1 MGTWTIKF
9 ADRTDGVIML
19 GDISVPNMKPVTEVG
34 ININTVFTTTYCC
47 YTSDAKF
54 TVNDNTFTVQ
64 NDDGS
69 SITVGGA
76 VVTITPWTPNNAQ
89 LRDINKTPGIKKYR
103 YFFNVKIS
111 NIAADRVIVTLNPDI
126 TVTGTPV
133 EKKYNLLDSV
143 PAGYDVKGWYRYDGN
158 NNLVFDDIDVSRLK
172 YGQGDT
178 LPDFCLT
185 IKDGYE
191 YDKDFWSEHWDTAEN
206 PYIASSDKTS
216 YYNVGVPHQERV
228 NKPALWIS
236 FRGGDRGLPDELV
249 TFGSTPHPT
258 VPAPHYTVQ
267 LDLLNCTADKPI
279 SSRVNEGDSYTV
291 NFTSD
296 SGYQFTDPPYVVIG
310 SETIHANIINS
321 THASLTLS
329 SVNKDLTII
338 AHATKSETPVD
349 PPDPV
354 DPPKPPDPV
363 DPPNPPDPV
372 EPTNELAFVNVY
384 NPTQKQ
390 LIDAANALFMNL
402 STGQVVDTSKYIVA
416 VHKVFVPVSTD
427 AHSQP
432 IKFGYYDSQVNSKVV
447 NHRVAKVSCGK
458 VTVPEL
464 HHNALDYSPY
474 TTVRIWLPFLGFFD
488 LSIDELSNKE
498 VELTYSIDLVN
509 GKALAEISNDDGVIY
524 RFVGTAYEREPYHTE
539 SLNNVSTVYI
549 NGAYNM
555 ADYTPYLLIER
566 PINLTPSNND
576 LEGLP
581 TYKEVT
587 IGDMTGY
594 VKCRKVFA
602 KDMIATEAEKNEIE
616 ALLCGGVLVD

>member
-1 MGTWTIKF
+1 MANWTMVF
-9 ADRTDGVIML
+9 TDRTDGVTML
-19 GDISVPNMKPVTEVG
+19 GDISAPNMKPVTEAG
-34 ININTVFTTTYCC
+34 ININTAFTTTYCC
-47 YTSDAKF
+47 YTSDNKF

-64 NDDGS
+64 NDDNGFEEDGGAT
-69 SITVGGA
+69 ITV
-76 VVTITPWTPNNAQ
+76 TPWTPNSKQ
-89 LRDINKTPGIKKYR
+89 MELINKTPGIKKYR
-103 YFFNVKIS
+103 HFFNVKIS
-111 NIAADRVIVTLNPDI
+111 DITANHVIVTFNPDI
-126 TVTGTPV
+126 TVDQPTPPTPPKPV

-143 PAGYDVKGWYRYDGN
+143 PAGYNVKGWYHYDGN

-172 YGQGDT
+172 YNQGDT

-191 YDKDFWSEHWDTAEN
+191 YDKDYWSEKWDTGPSPVIVSADN
-206 PYIASSDKTS
+206 SS
-216 YYNVGVPHQERV
+216 YFNVGVPHQESV
-228 NKPALWIS
+228 NTPALWIS
-236 FRGGDRGLPDELV
+236 FRGGDKQLPDELV
-249 TFGSTPHPT
+249 TFRNIPEPT
-258 VPAPHYTVQ
+258 VAVPHYNVQ
-267 LDLLNCTADKPI
+267 LDLLNCTADKPTV
-279 SSRVNEGDSYTV
+279 SRVNEGDSYTV

-296 SGYQFTDPPYVVIG
+296 TGYLFTEPPYVEIDLEVIYADIID
-310 SETIHANIINS
+310 SAHAR
-321 THASLTLS
+321 LTLS
-329 SVNKDLTII
+329 SVNQDLTIT
-338 AHATKSETPVD
+338 AHATAQEEPVD
-349 PPDPV
+349 P
-354 DPPKPPDPV
+354 
-363 DPPNPPDPV
+363 
-372 EPTNELAFVNVY
+372 TSELAFVNVY

-390 LIDAANALFMNL
+390 LVDAANALFMNF
-402 STGQVVDTSKYIVA
+402 STGQIVDTSKYIVA
-416 VHKVFVPVSTD
+416 IHKVFVPVSTD
-427 AHSQP
+427 EAFQP
-432 IKFGYYDSQVNSKVV
+432 IKFGSYNTQVNSKVV
-447 NHRVAKVSCGK
+447 NQRLARVSCGK

-498 VELTYSIDLVN
+498 VELTYTIDLVN

-524 RFVGTAYEREPYHTE
+524 RFVGTAYQREPYHTE

-566 PINLTPSNND
+566 PINLTPANNN

-581 TYKEVT
+581 TYKEVV

-594 VKCRKVFA
+594 VRCRKVFA

>member
-1 MGTWTIKF
+1 MANWTIKF
-9 ADRTDGVIML
+9 TDRTDGVIML
-19 GDISVPNMKPVTEVG
+19 GDINLAMKPVNSTGVTFSTAFSD
-34 ININTVFTTTYCC
+34 IYAC
-47 YTSDAKF
+47 YTSDKEF
-54 TVNDNTFTVQ
+54 TVNDNAFTVQ
-64 NDDGS
+64 NDDNGLKD
-69 SITVGGA
+69 GGA
-76 VVTITPWTPNNAQ
+76 TITLSPWTPNSKQ
-89 LRDINKTPGIKKYR
+89 MDIIRKIPELKKYR
-103 YFFNVKIS
+103 YFFKPKIS
-111 NIAADRVIVTLNPDI
+111 NVTANHVIVTLNPDI
-126 TVTGTPV
+126 TVTQPTPPTPPQPV

-143 PAGYDVKGWYRYDGN
+143 PAGYNVKGWYHYDGN
-158 NNLVFDDIDVSRLK
+158 NNLVFDDIDVSQLK
-172 YGQGDT
+172 YNKGDT

-191 YDKDFWSEHWDTAEN
+191 YDKDYWSEKWETDVY

-216 YYNVGVPHQERV
+216 YYNSGLPHQERV
-228 NKPALWIS
+228 STPALWIS
-236 FRGGDRGLPDELV
+236 FRGGTKQLPDELV

-258 VPAPHYTVQ
+258 VAVPHYTVQ
-267 LDLLNCTADKPI
+267 LDLLNCTADKPTT
-279 SSRVNEGDSYTV
+279 SNVNAGDSYTV

-296 SGYQFTDPPYVVIG
+296 VGYQFTEPPYYEIDLEVIQADIID
-310 SETIHANIINS
+310 SSHARLTI
-321 THASLTLS
+321 S
-329 SVNKDLTII
+329 SVHENLTIT
-338 AHATKSETPVD
+338 AHATEQVT
-349 PPDPV
+349 
-354 DPPKPPDPV
+354 
-363 DPPNPPDPV
+363 PV
-372 EPTNELAFVNVY
+372 EPTSELAFVNVY

-390 LIDAANALFMNL
+390 LVDAANALFMNF

-416 VHKVFVPVSTD
+416 IHKVFVPVSTNE
-427 AHSQP
+427 ASQP
-432 IKFGYYDSQVNSKVV
+432 IKFGSYNTQVNSKVV
-447 NHRVAKVSCGK
+447 NQRLARVSCGK

-498 VELTYSIDLVN
+498 VELTYTIDLVN

-524 RFVGTAYEREPYHTE
+524 RFVGTAYQREPYHTE

-587 IGDMTGY
+587 IGDMTGF
-594 VKCRKVFA
+594 VRCRKVFA

>member
-1 MGTWTIKF
+1 MANWTMAF
-9 ADRTDGVIML
+9 TDRTDGVTML
-19 GDISVPNMKPVTEVG
+19 GDISVPNMKPVTEAG
-34 ININTVFTTTYCC
+34 ININTAFTTTYCC
-47 YTSDAKF
+47 YTSDTKF
-54 TVNDNTFTVQ
+54 TVNDNAFTVQ
-64 NDDGS
+64 NDDNGFEED
-69 SITVGGA
+69 GGA
-76 VVTITPWTPNNAQ
+76 TITLSPWTPNNAQ
-89 LRDINKTPGIKKYR
+89 MQDINKTPGIKKYR
-103 YFFNVKIS
+103 HFFNVKIS
-111 NIAADRVIVTLNPDI
+111 NRTANHVIVTFNPDI
-126 TVTGTPV
+126 TVDQPTPPPTPQ
-133 EKKYNLLDSV
+133 KTYNLLDSV
-143 PAGYDVKGWYRYDGN
+143 PAGYDVKGEHRYVDGN
-158 NNLVFDDIDVSRLK
+158 ITFNDIDVSRLTYK
-172 YGQGDT
+172 KGDT
-178 LPDFCLT
+178 LPAFNLV

-191 YDKDFWSEHWDTAEN
+191 YDEVLWTEKWEN
-206 PYIASSDKTS
+206 GPNPVLASADNSS
-216 YYNVGVPHQERV
+216 YFNTGYPHQEP
-228 NKPALWIS
+228 KPNPPLWIE
-236 FRGGDRGLPDELV
+236 FHATNYTMPDELV
-249 TFGSTPHPT
+249 TFRNIPEPT
-258 VPAPHYTVQ
+258 VAVPHYTVQ
-267 LDLLNCTADKPI
+267 LDLLHCTADKPTT
-279 SSRVNEGDSYTV
+279 SRVNEGDSYTV

-296 SGYQFTDPPYVVIG
+296 VGYLFTEPPYVEIDLEVIQADIID
-310 SETIHANIINS
+310 SSHAR
-321 THASLTLS
+321 LTLS
-329 SVNKDLTII
+329 SVNENLTIT
-338 AHATKSETPVD
+338 AHATQQEEPV
-349 PPDPV
+349 
-354 DPPKPPDPV
+354 
-363 DPPNPPDPV
+363 NP
-372 EPTNELAFVNVY
+372 TSELAFVNVY

-390 LIDAANALFMNL
+390 LVDAANALFMNF

-416 VHKVFVPVSTD
+416 IHKVFVPVSTD
-427 AHSQP
+427 EALQP
-432 IKFGYYDSQVNSKVV
+432 IKFGSYNTQVNSKVV
-447 NHRVAKVSCGK
+447 NLRTAHVSCGK

-498 VELTYSIDLVN
+498 VELTYTIDLVN

-581 TYKEVT
+581 TYKEVA

>member
-1 MGTWTIKF
+1 MANWTMAF
-9 ADRTDGVIML
+9 TDRTDGVIML
-19 GDISVPNMKPVTEVG
+19 GDISVPNMKPVTEAG
-34 ININTVFTTTYCC
+34 ININTAFTTTYCC
-47 YTSDAKF
+47 YTSDTKF
-54 TVNDNTFTVQ
+54 TVNDNAFTVQ
-64 NDDGS
+64 NDDNGLKDGGAT
-69 SITVGGA
+69 ITVSL
-76 VVTITPWTPNNAQ
+76 WTPNNAQ
-89 LRDINKTPGIKKYR
+89 MKDINKTPGIKKYR
-103 YFFNVKIS
+103 HFFNVKIS
-111 NIAADRVIVTLNPDI
+111 NRTANHVIVTFNPDI
-126 TVTGTPV
+126 TVDQPTPPTPPQPV

-172 YGQGDT
+172 YNKGDA

-191 YDKDFWSEHWDTAEN
+191 YDADYWSDKWDTDVY

-216 YYNVGVPHQERV
+216 YYNSGLPHQERV
-228 NKPALWIS
+228 NTPALWIS
-236 FRGGDRGLPDELV
+236 FRGGTKQLPDELV
-249 TFGSTPHPT
+249 TFGSIPNPT
-258 VPAPHYTVQ
+258 VAVPHYNVQ
-267 LDLLNCTADKPI
+267 LDLLNCTADQP
-279 SSRVNEGDSYTV
+279 STSRVNEGDSYTV

-296 SGYQFTDPPYVVIG
+296 VGYQFTEPPYVEIDLEVIQADIID
-310 SETIHANIINS
+310 SSHAR
-321 THASLTLS
+321 LTLS
-329 SVNKDLTII
+329 SVNENLTIT
-338 AHATKSETPVD
+338 AHATAQEEPVD
-349 PPDPV
+349 P
-354 DPPKPPDPV
+354 
-363 DPPNPPDPV
+363 
-372 EPTNELAFVNVY
+372 TSELAFVNVY

-390 LIDAANALFMNL
+390 LVDAANALFMNF
-402 STGQVVDTSKYIVA
+402 STGQIVDTSKYIVA

-427 AHSQP
+427 EALQP
-432 IKFGYYDSQVNSKVV
+432 IKFGSYNTQVNSKVV
-447 NHRVAKVSCGK
+447 NLRTAHVSCGK

-498 VELTYSIDLVN
+498 VELTYTIDLVN

>member
-1 MGTWTIKF
+1 MANWTIKF

-19 GDISVPNMKPVTEVG
+19 GDISVPNMKPVTEAG
-34 ININTVFTTTYCC
+34 ININTAFTTTYCC
-47 YTSDAKF
+47 YTSDSKF
-54 TVNDNTFTVQ
+54 TVNNNAFTVQ
-64 NDDGS
+64 NDDNGLKDGGAT
-69 SITVGGA
+69 ITVS
-76 VVTITPWTPNNAQ
+76 PWTPNSKQ
-89 LRDINKTPGIKKYR
+89 MDVIRKIPEIKKYR
-103 YFFNVKIS
+103 YFFNVNIS
-111 NIAADRVIVTLNPDI
+111 NRTANHVIVTLNPDI
-126 TVTGTPV
+126 TVDTPTPPTPPQPV

-143 PAGYDVKGWYRYDGN
+143 PAGYDVKGWYHYDGN
-158 NNLVFDDIDVSRLK
+158 NNLVFDNIDVSQLK
-172 YGQGDT
+172 YNQGDT

-191 YDKDFWSEHWDTAEN
+191 YDKDLWTDKWEN
-206 PYIASSDKTS
+206 GPYPIIVSADDSS
-216 YYNVGVPHQERV
+216 YRNGGIPHQESV
-228 NKPALWIS
+228 NTPALWIS
-236 FRGGDRGLPDELV
+236 FRGGSSQLPDELV
-249 TFGSTPHPT
+249 TFRNIPEPT
-258 VPAPHYTVQ
+258 VAVPHYTVQ
-267 LDLLNCTADKPI
+267 LDLLHCTADKPTT
-279 SSRVNEGDSYTV
+279 SKVNEGDSYTV

-296 SGYQFTDPPYVVIG
+296 VGYQFTEPPYVEIG
-310 SETIHANIINS
+310 LERINADIIDSSHAR
-321 THASLTLS
+321 LTLS
-329 SVNKDLTII
+329 SVNENLTIT
-338 AHATKSETPVD
+338 AHATAQEEPVD
-349 PPDPV
+349 P
-354 DPPKPPDPV
+354 
-363 DPPNPPDPV
+363 
-372 EPTNELAFVNVY
+372 TSELAFVNVY

-390 LIDAANALFMNL
+390 LVDAANALFMNF
-402 STGQVVDTSKYIVA
+402 STGQIVDTNKYIIA
-416 VHKVFVPVSTD
+416 IHKVFVPVSTD
-427 AHSQP
+427 EALQP
-432 IKFGYYDSQVNSKVV
+432 IKFGSYNTQVNSKVV
-447 NHRVAKVSCGK
+447 NLRTARVSCGK

-498 VELTYSIDLVN
+498 VELTYTIDLVN

-566 PINLTPSNND
+566 PINLTPSNNN

-594 VKCRKVFA
+594 VRCRKVFA
-602 KDMIATEAEKNEIE
+602 KDMVATEAEKNEIE

>member
-1 MGTWTIKF
+1 MANWTIKF

-19 GDISVPNMKPVTEVG
+19 CDINLAMKPVNSIGSTYS
-34 ININTVFTTTYCC
+34 TAFTKLYAC
-47 YTSDAKF
+47 YTSDSEF
-54 TVNDNTFTVQ
+54 TVNNNAFTVQ
-64 NDDGS
+64 NDDDGFEVDGGAT
-69 SITVGGA
+69 ITVSK
-76 VVTITPWTPNNAQ
+76 WTPNSKQ
-89 LRDINKTPGIKKYR
+89 MDTIRKIPELKKYR
-103 YFFNVKIS
+103 YFFNIGIS
-111 NIAADRVIVTLNPDI
+111 NITANHVIVTFNPDI
-126 TVTGTPV
+126 TVNQPTPPTPPQPV

-143 PAGYDVKGWYRYDGN
+143 PSGYNVKGWYHYDSS
-158 NNLVFDDIDVSRLK
+158 NNLVFDDIDVSQLK
-172 YGQGDT
+172 YNQGDT

-191 YDKDFWSEHWDTAEN
+191 YDKDLWYDKWEN
-206 PYIASSDKTS
+206 GPYPAIASADNSS
-216 YYNVGVPHQERV
+216 YYNGGIPHQESA
-228 NKPALWIS
+228 KTPALWIS
-236 FRGGDRGLPDELV
+236 FRGGTKQLPDELV
-249 TFGSTPHPT
+249 TFRNIPEPT
-258 VPAPHYTVQ
+258 VAVPHYTVQ
-267 LDLLNCTADKPI
+267 LDLLHCTADQPT
-279 SSRVNEGDSYTV
+279 SSRVNAGDSYTV

-296 SGYQFTDPPYVVIG
+296 VGYQFTEPPYYEIDLEVV
-310 SETIHANIINS
+310 SAEIIDS
-321 THASLTLS
+321 THARLTIS
-329 SVNKDLTII
+329 SVHENLTIT
-338 AHATKSETPVD
+338 AHATEQVT
-349 PPDPV
+349 
-354 DPPKPPDPV
+354 
-363 DPPNPPDPV
+363 PV
-372 EPTNELAFVNVY
+372 EPTSELAFVNVY

-390 LIDAANALFMNL
+390 LVDAANALFMNF

-416 VHKVFVPVSTD
+416 IHKVFVPVSTNE
-427 AHSQP
+427 ASKP
-432 IKFGYYDSQVNSKVV
+432 IKFGSYNTQVNSKVV
-447 NHRVAKVSCGK
+447 NQRLARVSCGK

-498 VELTYSIDLVN
+498 VELTYTIDLVN

-524 RFVGTAYEREPYHTE
+524 RFVGTAYQREPYHTE

-555 ADYTPYLLIER
+555 ADYTPYLLVER

-594 VKCRKVFA
+594 VRCRKVFA

>member
-1 MGTWTIKF
+1 MANWTIKF

-19 GDISVPNMKPVTEVG
+19 GDINLQMKPVNSTG
-34 ININTVFTTTYCC
+34 ITFSTAFSEIYAC
-47 YTSDAKF
+47 YTSDNKF
-54 TVNDNTFTVQ
+54 TVNDNTFTV
-64 NDDGS
+64 D
-69 SITVGGA
+69 GGA
-76 VVTITPWTPNNAQ
+76 TIAVPSWTPNSKQ
-89 LRDINKTPGIKKYR
+89 MDIIRKIPEIKKYR
-103 YFFNVKIS
+103 YFFKVKIS
-111 NIAADRVIVTLNPDI
+111 NVTADNVIVTLNPDI
-126 TVTGTPV
+126 TVDQPTPPEPPKPV

-143 PAGYDVKGWYRYDGN
+143 PAGYDVKGWYHYDGN
-158 NNLVFDDIDVSRLK
+158 NNLVFDDIDVSQLK
-172 YGQGDT
+172 YNQGDT

-191 YDKDFWSEHWDTAEN
+191 YDSDLWYDKWEN
-206 PYIASSDKTS
+206 GPYPAIVSADNSS
-216 YYNVGVPHQERV
+216 YYNGGIPHQESV
-228 NKPALWIS
+228 KTPALWIS
-236 FRGGDRGLPDELV
+236 FRGGTKQLPDELV
-249 TFGSTPHPT
+249 TFRNIPEPT
-258 VPAPHYTVQ
+258 VAVPHYTVQ
-267 LDLLNCTADKPI
+267 LDLLNCTADQPT
-279 SSRVNEGDSYTV
+279 SSRVNAGDSYTV

-296 SGYQFTDPPYVVIG
+296 VGYQFIEPPYYEIDSEVV
-310 SETIHANIINS
+310 SAEIIDS
-321 THASLTLS
+321 THARLTIS
-329 SVNKDLTII
+329 SVHENLTII
-338 AHATKSETPVD
+338 AHATEQVT
-349 PPDPV
+349 
-354 DPPKPPDPV
+354 
-363 DPPNPPDPV
+363 PV
-372 EPTNELAFVNVY
+372 EPTSELAFVNVY

-390 LIDAANALFMNL
+390 LVDAANALFMNF

-416 VHKVFVPVSTD
+416 IHKVFVPVSTNE
-427 AHSQP
+427 ASQP
-432 IKFGYYDSQVNSKVV
+432 IKFGYYDSGVNSKVV
-447 NHRVAKVSCGK
+447 NQRVAKVSCGK

-498 VELTYSIDLVN
+498 VELTYTIDIVN

-524 RFVGTAYEREPYHTE
+524 RFVGTAYQREPYHTE

-594 VKCRKVFA
+594 VRCRKVFA

>member
-1 MGTWTIKF
+1 MANWTIKF
-9 ADRTDGVIML
+9 TDRTDGVIML
-19 GDISVPNMKPVTEVG
+19 GDINLAMKPVNSTGVTFSTAFSD
-34 ININTVFTTTYCC
+34 IYAC
-47 YTSDAKF
+47 YTSDNAF
-54 TVNDNTFTVQ
+54 TVNNNVFTVQ
-64 NDDGS
+64 NDDNGFEEDGGAT
-69 SITVGGA
+69 ITV
-76 VVTITPWTPNNAQ
+76 PSWTPNSKQ
-89 LRDINKTPGIKKYR
+89 MDIIRKIPEIKKYR
-103 YFFNVKIS
+103 YFFKVKIS
-111 NIAADRVIVTLNPDI
+111 NVTANHVIVTLNPDI
-126 TVTGTPV
+126 TVEQPTPPTPPQPV

-143 PAGYDVKGWYRYDGN
+143 PAGYNVKGWYHYDGN

-172 YGQGDT
+172 YNKGDT

-191 YDKDFWSEHWDTAEN
+191 YDKDLWTDKWEN
-206 PYIASSDKTS
+206 GPYPVLASADNSS
-216 YYNVGVPHQERV
+216 YRNVGMPHQESV
-228 NKPALWIS
+228 NTPALWIS
-236 FRGGDRGLPDELV
+236 FRGGDKQLPDELV
-249 TFGSTPHPT
+249 TFGNIPNPT
-258 VPAPHYTVQ
+258 VAVPHYTVQ
-267 LDLLNCTADKPI
+267 LDLLHCTADKPT

-296 SGYQFTDPPYVVIG
+296 VGYLFTEPPYVEIDLERINADIID
-310 SETIHANIINS
+310 SSHAR
-321 THASLTLS
+321 LTLS
-329 SVNKDLTII
+329 SVNENLTIT
-338 AHATKSETPVD
+338 AHATQQEEPVD
-349 PPDPV
+349 P
-354 DPPKPPDPV
+354 
-363 DPPNPPDPV
+363 
-372 EPTNELAFVNVY
+372 TSELAFVNVY

-390 LIDAANALFMNL
+390 LVDAANALFMNF

-416 VHKVFVPVSTD
+416 IHKVFVPVSTD
-427 AHSQP
+427 EALKP
-432 IKFGYYDSQVNSKVV
+432 IKFGSYNTQVNSKVV
-447 NHRVAKVSCGK
+447 NLRKARVSCGK

-498 VELTYSIDLVN
+498 VELNYTIDLIN

>member
-1 MGTWTIKF
+1 MANWTIKF
-9 ADRTDGVIML
+9 TDRTDGVTMF
-19 GDISVPNMKPVTEVG
+19 GDISVPSMKPVPEAG
-34 ININTVFTTTYCC
+34 MNINTAFTTIYCF
-47 YTSDAKF
+47 YTSDNEF

-64 NDDGS
+64 NDDGG
-69 SITVGGA
+69 SITDGGA
-76 VVTITPWTPNNAQ
+76 TITASKWTPNSKQ
-89 LRDINKTPGIKKYR
+89 MDIIRKIPGIKKYR
-103 YFFNVKIS
+103 YFFDVSIS
-111 NIAADRVIVTLNPDI
+111 NRTANHVIVTFNPDI
-126 TVTGTPV
+126 TVNQPTPPEPPKPV

-143 PAGYDVKGWYRYDGN
+143 PAGYDVKGWYHYDSS
-158 NNLVFDDIDVSRLK
+158 NNLVFDDIDVSQLK
-172 YGQGDT
+172 YNQGDT

-191 YDKDFWSEHWDTAEN
+191 YDKDYWSEYWEN
-206 PYIASSDKTS
+206 EASPLLASVYS
-216 YYNVGVPHQERV
+216 SLYRNIGVPHQESV

-236 FRGGDRGLPDELV
+236 FRGGDKQLPDELV
-249 TFGSTPHPT
+249 KFSNMPKPT
-258 VPAPHYTVQ
+258 VAVPHYTVQ
-267 LDLLNCTADKPI
+267 LDLLHCNADKPTV
-279 SSRVNEGDSYTV
+279 SKVNEGDSYTV
-291 NFTSD
+291 NFTAD
-296 SGYQFTDPPYVVIG
+296 NGYVFNEPPYVQVG
-310 SETIHANIINS
+310 SETINADIIDS
-321 THASLTLS
+321 THARLTLS
-329 SVNKDLTII
+329 SVNENLTIT
-338 AHATKSETPVD
+338 AHATESVE
-349 PPDPV
+349 
-354 DPPKPPDPV
+354 
-363 DPPNPPDPV
+363 PV
-372 EPTNELAFVNVY
+372 EPGDPTSELAFVNVY
-384 NPTQKQ
+384 NPTQKE
-390 LIDAANALFMNL
+390 LVDAANALFMNF
-402 STGQVVDTSKYIVA
+402 STGQVIDTSKYIIA
-416 VHKVFVPVSTD
+416 IHKVFVPVSTD
-427 AHSQP
+427 ANPQP
-432 IKFGYYDSQVNSKVV
+432 IKFGYYDSGVNSKVV
-447 NHRVAKVSCGK
+447 NQRLARVSCGK

-498 VELTYSIDLVN
+498 VELTYTIDLVN

-587 IGDMTGY
+587 IGEMTGY
-594 VKCRKVFA
+594 VRCRKVFA

>member
-1 MGTWTIKF
+1 MPNWTIKF

-19 GDISVPNMKPVTEVG
+19 GDINLAMKPVNSTGVTFSTAFSD
-34 ININTVFTTTYCC
+34 IYAC
-47 YTSDAKF
+47 YTSDSEF
-54 TVNDNTFTVQ
+54 TVNDNVFTVQ
-64 NDDGS
+64 NDDGG
-69 SITVGGA
+69 SITDGGA
-76 VVTITPWTPNNAQ
+76 TITLSPWTPNSKQ
-89 LRDINKTPGIKKYR
+89 MDIIRKIPELKKYR
-103 YFFNVKIS
+103 YFFKPKIS
-111 NIAADRVIVTLNPDI
+111 NVTANHVIVTLNPDI
-126 TVTGTPV
+126 TINQPTPPTPPQPV

-143 PAGYDVKGWYRYDGN
+143 PAGYNVKGWYHYDGN

-172 YGQGDT
+172 YNKGDT

-191 YDKDFWSEHWDTAEN
+191 YDKDYWSEKWETDVY

-216 YYNVGVPHQERV
+216 YYNSGLPHQERV
-228 NKPALWIS
+228 NTPALWIS
-236 FRGGDRGLPDELV
+236 FTGGTKQLPDELV
-249 TFGSTPHPT
+249 TFGSIPNPT
-258 VPAPHYTVQ
+258 VAVPHYTVQ
-267 LDLLNCTADKPI
+267 LDLLNCTADKPTM
-279 SSRVNEGDSYTV
+279 SRVNEGDSYTV

-296 SGYQFTDPPYVVIG
+296 VGYQFTEPPYVEINLERINADIID
-310 SETIHANIINS
+310 SSHAR
-321 THASLTLS
+321 LTLS
-329 SVNKDLTII
+329 SVNENLTIT
-338 AHATKSETPVD
+338 AHATPTGEPVS
-349 PPDPV
+349 
-354 DPPKPPDPV
+354 
-363 DPPNPPDPV
+363 
-372 EPTNELAFVNVY
+372 PTSELAFVNVY

-390 LIDAANALFMNL
+390 LVDAANALFMNL
-402 STGQVVDTSKYIVA
+402 STGQITDTSKYIVA

-427 AHSQP
+427 EASQP
-432 IKFGYYDSQVNSKVV
+432 IKFGIYNTQVNSKVV
-447 NHRVAKVSCGK
+447 NQRLAHVSCGK

-498 VELTYSIDLVN
+498 VELTYTIDLVN

>member
-1 MGTWTIKF
+1 MANWTIMF
-9 ADRTDGVIML
+9 ADRTDGVTML
-19 GDISVPNMKPVTEVG
+19 GDMSVPNMKPIPEAG
-34 ININTVFTTTYCC
+34 IDINTAFTKAYCF
-47 YTSDAKF
+47 YTSDNKF

-64 NDDGS
+64 NDDNGFEEDGGAT
-69 SITVGGA
+69 ITVS
-76 VVTITPWTPNNAQ
+76 PWTPNSKQ
-89 LRDINKTPGIKKYR
+89 MDIIRNIAGTKTYR
-103 YFFNVKIS
+103 YFFNVSIS
-111 NIAADRVIVTLNPDI
+111 NRTANHVIVTFNPDI
-126 TVTGTPV
+126 TVDQPTPPVPPKPV

-143 PAGYDVKGWYRYDGN
+143 PAGYDVKGWYHYDGN

-172 YGQGDT
+172 YNQGDT

-185 IKDGYE
+185 IKDGCE
-191 YDKDFWSEHWDTAEN
+191 YDKDLWTDKWEN
-206 PYIASSDKTS
+206 GPYPVIVSADNNS
-216 YYNVGVPHQERV
+216 YYNGGIPHQESV

-236 FRGGDRGLPDELV
+236 FRGGTAQLPDELV
-249 TFGSTPHPT
+249 TFKNIPEPT
-258 VPAPHYTVQ
+258 VAVPHYTVQ
-267 LDLLNCTADKPI
+267 LDLLNCTADKPTV
-279 SSRVNEGDSYTV
+279 SKVNEGDSYTV

-296 SGYQFTDPPYVVIG
+296 VGYLFTEPPYYEIDLEVIQADIID
-310 SETIHANIINS
+310 SSHAR
-321 THASLTLS
+321 
-329 SVNKDLTII
+329 LTISNI
-338 AHATKSETPVD
+338 HENITITAHATAQEEPVD
-349 PPDPV
+349 P
-354 DPPKPPDPV
+354 
-363 DPPNPPDPV
+363 
-372 EPTNELAFVNVY
+372 TSELAFVNVY

-390 LIDAANALFMNL
+390 LVDTANALFMNF
-402 STGQVVDTSKYIVA
+402 STGQVTDISKYIVA
-416 VHKVFVPVSTD
+416 IHKVFVPVSTD
-427 AHSQP
+427 EALQP
-432 IKFGYYDSQVNSKVV
+432 IKFGIYNTQVNSKVV
-447 NHRVAKVSCGK
+447 SLRTAHVSCGK

-498 VELTYSIDLVN
+498 VELTYTIDLVN

-594 VKCRKVFA
+594 VRCRKVFA
-602 KDMIATEAEKNEIE
+602 TDMIATEAEKNEIE

>member
-1 MGTWTIKF
+1 MANWTMVF
-9 ADRTDGVIML
+9 TDRTDGVTML
-19 GDISVPNMKPVTEVG
+19 GDISVPNMKPVTEAG
-34 ININTVFTTTYCC
+34 ININTAFTTTYCC
-47 YTSDAKF
+47 YTSDTKF
-54 TVNDNTFTVQ
+54 TVNDNAFTVQ
-64 NDDGS
+64 NDDNGFEED
-69 SITVGGA
+69 GGA
-76 VVTITPWTPNNAQ
+76 TITLSPWKPNNAQ
-89 LRDINKTPGIKKYR
+89 MQDINKTPGIKKYR
-103 YFFNVKIS
+103 HFFNVKIS
-111 NIAADRVIVTLNPDI
+111 NRTANHVIVTFNPDI
-126 TVTGTPV
+126 TVDQPTPPPTPP
-133 EKKYNLLDSV
+133 KTYNLLDSV
-143 PAGYDVKGWYRYDGN
+143 PAGYDVKGEHRYVDGN
-158 NNLVFDDIDVSRLK
+158 ITFNDIDVSRLTYK
-172 YGQGDT
+172 KGDT
-178 LPDFCLT
+178 LPAFNLV

-191 YDKDFWSEHWDTAEN
+191 YDEVLWTEKWEN
-206 PYIASSDKTS
+206 GPNPVLASADNSS
-216 YYNVGVPHQERV
+216 YFNTGYPHQEPEP
-228 NKPALWIS
+228 NPPLWIE
-236 FRGGDRGLPDELV
+236 FHATNYTMPDELV
-249 TFGSTPHPT
+249 TFRNIPEPT
-258 VPAPHYTVQ
+258 VAVPHYTVQ
-267 LDLLNCTADKPI
+267 LDLLHCTADKPTT
-279 SSRVNEGDSYTV
+279 SRVNEGDSYTV

-296 SGYQFTDPPYVVIG
+296 VGYLFTEPPYVEIDLERINADIID
-310 SETIHANIINS
+310 SSHAR
-321 THASLTLS
+321 LTLS
-329 SVNKDLTII
+329 SVNENLTIT
-338 AHATKSETPVD
+338 AHATAQEEPV
-349 PPDPV
+349 
-354 DPPKPPDPV
+354 
-363 DPPNPPDPV
+363 NP
-372 EPTNELAFVNVY
+372 TSELAFVNVY

-390 LIDAANALFMNL
+390 LVDAANALFMNF
-402 STGQVVDTSKYIVA
+402 STGQIVDTSKYIVA

-427 AHSQP
+427 EALQP
-432 IKFGYYDSQVNSKVV
+432 IKFGSYNTQVNSKVV
-447 NHRVAKVSCGK
+447 NLRTARVSCGK

-498 VELTYSIDLVN
+498 VELTYTIDLVN

-555 ADYTPYLLIER
+555 ADYTPYLLVER

>member
-1 MGTWTIKF
+1 MANWTIKF
-9 ADRTDGVIML
+9 ADRTDGVTML
-19 GDISVPNMKPVTEVG
+19 GNIAPSTMKPITEAG
-34 ININTVFTTTYCC
+34 LTNGDIFPSGYCC
-47 YTSDAKF
+47 FTSDNKF
-54 TVNDNTFTVQ
+54 TVNANVFTVQ
-64 NDDGS
+64 NDDGG
-69 SITVGGA
+69 SITDGGA
-76 VVTITPWTPNNAQ
+76 NFEILSWTPNSAQ
-89 LRDINKTPGIKKYR
+89 MKDINKISGIKKYR
-103 YFFNVKIS
+103 YFFKTKI
-111 NIAADRVIVTLNPDI
+111 NNFTANNVIVTFNPDI
-126 TVTGTPV
+126 TVDTPTPPTPPQPV

-143 PAGYDVKGWYRYDGN
+143 PAGYNVKGWYHYDGN

-172 YGQGDT
+172 YNKGDT

-191 YDKDFWSEHWDTAEN
+191 YDKDLWTDKWEN
-206 PYIASSDKTS
+206 GPYPVLASADNSS
-216 YYNVGVPHQERV
+216 YRNVGMPHQERV
-228 NKPALWIS
+228 NTPALWIS
-236 FRGGDRGLPDELV
+236 FRGDDKQLPDELV
-249 TFGSTPHPT
+249 TFSNIPNPT
-258 VPAPHYTVQ
+258 VAVPHYTVQ
-267 LDLLNCTADKPI
+267 LDLLNCTADKPTV
-279 SSRVNEGDSYTV
+279 SRVNEGDSYTV
-291 NFTSD
+291 NFTAD
-296 SGYQFTDPPYVVIG
+296 NGYVFNEQPYVQVG
-310 SETIHANIINS
+310 SETIYADSIDS
-321 THASLTLS
+321 THARLTLS
-329 SVNKDLTII
+329 SVNEDLTIT
-338 AHATKSETPVD
+338 AHATESVE
-349 PPDPV
+349 
-354 DPPKPPDPV
+354 
-363 DPPNPPDPV
+363 PV
-372 EPTNELAFVNVY
+372 EPTDPTSDLAFVNVY

-390 LIDAANALFMNL
+390 LVDAANALFMNF
-402 STGQVVDTSKYIVA
+402 STGQVIDTSKYIIA
-416 VHKVFVPVSTD
+416 VHKVFIPISTD
-427 AHSQP
+427 TALQP

-447 NHRVAKVSCGK
+447 SQRVAKVSCGK

-464 HHNALDYSPY
+464 YHNALDYSPY

-524 RFVGTAYEREPYHTE
+524 RFVGTAYQREPYHTE